1 MTENSTKI
9 TKKNQLSRRLIS
21 GVLFVLVAA
30 LLLSSLL
37 GYVVR
42 GMGSTQTILDTM
54 RTDAVLS
61 TATSGLIDSIAAS
74 RRLAYS
80 QELRKSKDFRKMGT
94 DAYIA
99 ACDQAEAEA
108 REEATAL
115 YSDTTGVDTAAL
127 EAAIPGIQGIQNRYN
142 AMKEAENQIYAALY
156 EEVTGSVGDWTDFLE
171 ANPGDDA
178 LWSALCAQ
186 AEALSSNEHL
196 RPGMLRLVKALTE
209 EEIAADHAQEV
220 QQLWASA
227 SGAVEDWTAYAE
239 ADDDALWDI
248 ILQAVPNLAEHER
261 AEDYKE
267 DLLACAKLAISGEA
281 AEAEAETEIAVAEA
295 VVDYSYIVYSDE
307 LQALE
312 NEVNSAFTSLWDVL
326 VAGIPTLDEL
336 KSKDAEALREK
347 LLAVITASEGNFA
360 QQYSKYASCG
370 ADKNL
375 TGLTRLK
382 MVAAA
387 DAENLLLLGIGML
400 LLTVLF
406 TFWKP
411 ITGKMGVSRS
421 IILLF
426 FICLMLAAQFYKI
439 NMSMLVGNIL
449 ERVSMYG
456 VLVLAMMPGIQCGIS
471 LNMGMTIGC
480 VSGLFAL
487 VTSLNYNI
495 TGWAGLIFSIVGGII
510 VAIPLG
516 WGYAILLN
524 RMKGSEM
531 TISTYVGYSFVSLM
545 CMVWMGIPYTNPRV
559 VNLLIG
565 RGLRVTHSLLGNYA
579 YILDELGSFTIWGIK
594 VPTGGIVFFLI
605 CCGLMWLFSRSKLGI
620 SMSAAGSNP
629 RFAEAS
635 GINVDHM
642 RILGT
647 VLSTVL
653 AAVGI
658 VVYSQ
663 AFGYAQLY
671 TAPRQLGFIAASAI
685 LIGGASVKKAKIS
698 HVIIGV
704 ILFEGVL
711 SMGQQVANEAVSGG
725 GLSEVMR
732 IMISNGIILYA
743 LTQSGGEQK

>member
-1 MTENSTKI
+1 MTQIKTPA
-9 TKKNQLSRRLIS
+9 TKKNLFRNAVS

-30 LLLSSLL
+30 LLVCSVL
-37 GYVVR
+37 GYIVR
-42 GMGSTQTILDTM
+42 GGAATQAVLDTM

-61 TATSGLIDSIAAS
+61 TATSGLVDSIAAAS
-74 RRLAYS
+74 RLAYS
-80 QELRKSKDFRKMGT
+80 QELRKSKAFRKMGT

-99 ACDQAEAEA
+99 ACDEAEEAARAEAML
-108 REEATAL
+108 L
-115 YSDTTGVDTAAL
+115 YSDTSGVDRAAL
-127 EAAIPGIQGIQNRYN
+127 DQAIPSVQAIQGAYN
-142 AMKEAENQIYAALY
+142 AMAEAEEAVYAELY
-156 EEVTGSVGDWTDFLE
+156 SEVTESVADWTEFTAE
-171 ANPGDDA
+171 YPEDDA
-178 LWSALCAQ
+178 LWSALCDR
-186 AEALSSNEHL
+186 AEGLADSAYL
-196 RPGMLRLVKALTE
+196 RPGMLRLVKDLTE
-209 EEIAADHAQEV
+209 AEVAADHAQ
-220 QQLWASA
+220 QLSQLWSSAAS
-227 SGAVEDWTAYAE
+227 AVEDWTAYAQAGDE
-239 ADDDALWDI
+239 ELWAVVVE
-248 ILQAVPNLAEHER
+248 AVPSLVENESAAGYQQELIALAKQS
-261 AEDYKE
+261 A
-267 DLLACAKLAISGEA
+267 AGEA
-281 AEAEAETEIAVAEA
+281 AAAGTEEPAAAEVTVN
-295 VVDYSYIVYSDE
+295 YSYITYSQE
-307 LQALE
+307 LSDLE
-312 NEVNSAFTSLWDVL
+312 EEVNQAFGSVWEVL
-326 VAGIPTLDEL
+326 SSGIPALADL
-336 KSKDAEALREK
+336 KDKDAETLRESI
-347 LLAVITASEGNFA
+347 LAVITASEGDFA
-360 QQYSKYASCG
+360 QQYTAYAACG
-370 ADKNL
+370 ADRAL
-375 TGLTRLK
+375 VGFTRVK
-382 MVAAA
+382 MVVAAN
-387 DAENLLLLGIGML
+387 AENLLLLGAAVL
-400 LLTVLF
+400 LAALLIS
-406 TFWKP
+406 FWKP
-411 ITGKMGVSRS
+411 ITGKMGVSRA

-439 NMSMLVGNIL
+439 NMSMLIGNIL

-495 TGWAGLIFSIVGGII
+495 TGWSGFVFSIVVGII
-510 VAIPLG
+510 IAIPLG
-516 WGYAILLN
+516 WGYALLLN

-545 CMVWMGIPYTNPRV
+545 CMVWMGIPYSNPQV

-579 YILDELGSFTIWGIK
+579 YILDELGSFKLWGIT
-594 VPTGGIVFFLI
+594 VPTGGILFFLV
-605 CCGLMWLFSRSKLGI
+605 CCLLMWLFSRSKLGI

>member
-1 MTENSTKI
+1 MTENRTELK
-9 TKKNQLSRRLIS
+9 KKNPLSRRLFT
-21 GVLFVLVAA
+21 GLLFVLVAA
-30 LLLSSLL
+30 LLVSSVL

-42 GMGSTQTILDTM
+42 GMESTQPILDAM

-61 TATSGLIDSIAAS
+61 TATNGLIDSIAAS

-99 ACDQAEAEA
+99 ACDQAEEEA
-108 REEATAL
+108 RVEATAL
-115 YSDTTGVDTAAL
+115 YSDTSGVDTVAL
-127 EAAIPGIQGIQNRYN
+127 DAAIPGIQKIQGRYN
-142 AMKEAENQIYAALY
+142 ELKEQENQAYAAIY
-156 EEVTGSVGDWTDFLE
+156 QAVVSSVGDWTDFLE
-171 ANPGDDA
+171 ANPEEDA
-178 LWSALCAQ
+178 QWSALCESVEELAQ
-186 AEALSSNEHL
+186 QEQL
-196 RPGMLRLVKALTE
+196 RSGLLKLVKAKAE
-209 EEIAADHAQEV
+209 EELAADHAQEV
-220 QQLWASA
+220 SQLWASA
-227 SGAVEDWTAYAE
+227 SGSVEDWTAYADASDE
-239 ADDDALWDI
+239 ALWEVI
-248 ILQAVPNLAEHER
+248 CQAVPSLTENEKA
-261 AEDYKE
+261 DSYKE
-267 DLLACAKLAISGEA
+267 ELLASAKLAISGEA
-281 AEAEAETEIAVAEA
+281 TVQEEEVLTTGDE
-295 VVDYSYIVYSDE
+295 VDYSFIVYSQE
-307 LQALE
+307 LQDLE
-312 NEVNSAFTSLWDVL
+312 KEVNSAFTSLWDVL
-326 VAGIPTLDEL
+326 VSGIGALGEL
-336 KSKDAEALREK
+336 KDKDAAALREQI
-347 LLAVITASEGNFA
+347 LSVITASEGDFA

-375 TGLTRLK
+375 TGLTRVK

-387 DAENLLLLGIGML
+387 NAENLLLLGVGML
-400 LLTVLF
+400 LMAVLF
-406 TFWKP
+406 AFWKP

-439 NMSMLVGNIL
+439 NMSMLIGNIL

-487 VTSLNYNI
+487 VTSLNFNI
-495 TGWAGLIFSIVGGII
+495 NGWAGLIFSIVVGII

-545 CMVWMGIPYTNPRV
+545 CMAWMGIPYTNPRV

-579 YILDELGSFTIWGIK
+579 YVLDELGSFTLWGVK

-605 CCGLMWLFSRSKLGI
+605 CCGLMWLFSRSRLGI

-635 GINVDHM
+635 GIDVDKM

>member
-1 MTENSTKI
+1 M
-9 TKKNQLSRRLIS
+9 
-21 GVLFVLVAA
+21 
-30 LLLSSLL
+30 
-37 GYVVR
+37 
-42 GMGSTQTILDTM
+42 
-54 RTDAVLS
+54 
-61 TATSGLIDSIAAS
+61 
-74 RRLAYS
+74 
-80 QELRKSKDFRKMGT
+80 
-94 DAYIA
+94 
-99 ACDQAEAEA
+99 
-108 REEATAL
+108 
-115 YSDTTGVDTAAL
+115 
-127 EAAIPGIQGIQNRYN
+127 
-142 AMKEAENQIYAALY
+142 
-156 EEVTGSVGDWTDFLE
+156 
-171 ANPGDDA
+171 
-178 LWSALCAQ
+178 
-186 AEALSSNEHL
+186 
-196 RPGMLRLVKALTE
+196 
-209 EEIAADHAQEV
+209 
-220 QQLWASA
+220 
-227 SGAVEDWTAYAE
+227 
-239 ADDDALWDI
+239 
-248 ILQAVPNLAEHER
+248 
-261 AEDYKE
+261 
-267 DLLACAKLAISGEA
+267 
-281 AEAEAETEIAVAEA
+281 
-295 VVDYSYIVYSDE
+295 DYSFIVYSDE

-312 NEVNSAFTSLWDVL
+312 DEVNNAFTSLWDVL

-336 KSKDAEALREK
+336 KSKDAEALREQ
-347 LLAVITASEGNFA
+347 LLAVITASEGDFA

-579 YILDELGSFTIWGIK
+579 YILDELGSFTIWGVK

>member
-1 MTENSTKI
+1 MTENTTKS
-9 TKKNQLSRRLIS
+9 TKKNRLSRKIFN
-21 GVLFVLVAA
+21 GALFVLVAA
-30 LLLSSLL
+30 LLIGSAA
-37 GYVVR
+37 GYGIR
-42 GMGSTQTILDTM
+42 GLGSTQAILDTM

-61 TATSGLIDSIAAS
+61 TATSGLIDSIAAAQ
-74 RRLAYS
+74 RLAYS

-94 DAYIA
+94 DAYIE
-99 ACDQAEAEA
+99 ACDKAEAEA
-108 REEATAL
+108 RAEATAL
-115 YSDTTGVDTAAL
+115 YSDTTGVDTAKL
-127 EAAIPGIQGIQNRYN
+127 DAAIPGIQGIQNRYHEL
-142 AMKEAENQIYAALY
+142 KEAENEVYAALY
-156 EEVTGSVGDWTDFLE
+156 TEVIDSVGDWTDFVD
-171 ANPGDDA
+171 ANPDDDA
-178 LWSALCAQ
+178 LWNALCSQ
-186 AEALSSNEHL
+186 AEALSASEHL
-196 RPGMLRLVKALTE
+196 RPGMLRLIKALTE
-209 EEIAADHAQEV
+209 AEIAADHAQEV
-220 QQLWASA
+220 AQLWASVN
-227 SGAVEDWTAYAE
+227 GAVEDWTVYAE
-239 ADDDALWDI
+239 ADDEALWDT
-248 ILQAVPNLAEHER
+248 ILQAVPSLAENEK
-261 AEDYKE
+261 ADDYKE
-267 DLLACAKLAISGEA
+267 DLLASAKLAISGEA
-281 AEAEAETEIAVAEA
+281 AAAEAETELAVAEA

-312 NEVNSAFTSLWDVL
+312 TEVNDAFTSLWDVL
-326 VAGIPTLDEL
+326 VSGIPALGEL
-336 KSKDAEALREK
+336 KDKDAAALRERI
-347 LLAVITASEGNFA
+347 LSVITASEGDFA

-382 MVAAA
+382 MVDAAN
-387 DAENLLLLGIGML
+387 AENLLLLGVAML
-400 LLTVLF
+400 LMAVLF
-406 TFWKP
+406 AFWKP
-411 ITGKMGVSRS
+411 ITGKMGVSRT

-426 FICLMLAAQFYKI
+426 FVCLMLAAQFYKI

-495 TGWAGLIFSIVGGII
+495 TGWAGLIFSIVVGII

-579 YILDELGSFTIWGIK
+579 YILDELGSFTIWGVK

-605 CCGLMWLFSRSKLGI
+605 CCVLMWLFSRSKLGI

>member
-1 MTENSTKI
+1 MTENNTKI
-9 TKKNQLSRRLIS
+9 AKKKGTSRRIAS
-21 GVLFVLVAA
+21 IVLFVAVAA
-30 LLLSSLL
+30 LLASSVF
-37 GYVVR
+37 GYAVR
-42 GMGSTQTILDTM
+42 GMASTQTILDTM

-61 TATSGLIDSIAAS
+61 TATSGLVDSIAAA

-99 ACDQAEAEA
+99 ACDQAEEEA
-108 REEATAL
+108 RVEATAL
-115 YSDTTGVDTAAL
+115 YSDTSGVDTAAL
-127 EAAIPGIQGIQNRYN
+127 EAAIPGIQGIQSQYN
-142 AMKEAENQIYAALY
+142 TMKAAENEVYAALY
-156 EEVTGSVGDWTDFLE
+156 TDVTESVGDWTEFRDS
-171 ANPGDDA
+171 NPDDDA

-186 AEALSSNEHL
+186 VEELSASAHL
-196 RPGMLRLVKALTE
+196 RPGMLRLVNAMAE
-209 EEIAADHAQEV
+209 AEIAADHAQEV
-220 QQLWASA
+220 SQLWASA
-227 SGAVEDWTAYAE
+227 SGAVEDWTVYAE
-239 ADDDALWDI
+239 ADEEALWAVI
-248 ILQAVPNLAEHER
+248 TEAVPSLAENEKT
-261 AEDYKE
+261 ADYKE
-267 DLLACAKLAISGEA
+267 ELIASAKLAVSGEA
-281 AEAEAETEIAVAEA
+281 SAEETQEVVTAATE
-295 VVDYSYIVYSDE
+295 VDYSYIVYSQE
-307 LQALE
+307 LQDLE
-312 NEVNSAFTSLWDVL
+312 TAVNDAFTSIWDVL
-326 VAGIPTLDEL
+326 VSGIPTLGEL
-336 KSKDAEALREK
+336 KDKDAAALREQI
-347 LLAVITASEGNFA
+347 LSVITASEGDFA
-360 QQYSKYASCG
+360 QQYTKYASCG
-370 ADKNL
+370 ADQKL
-375 TGLTRLK
+375 AGFTRVK
-382 MVAAA
+382 MVIASN
-387 DAENLLLLGIGML
+387 AENLLLLGVAML
-400 LLTVLF
+400 LMAALF

-426 FICLMLAAQFYKI
+426 FVCLMLAAQFYKI
-439 NMSMLVGNIL
+439 NMSMLIGNIL

-487 VTSLNYNI
+487 VTSLNFNI
-495 TGWAGLIFSIVGGII
+495 TGWAGLIFSIVVGII

-579 YILDELGSFTIWGIK
+579 YILDELGSFKLWGIT
-594 VPTGGIVFFLI
+594 VPTGGILFFLI

-620 SMSAAGSNP
+620 RMSAAGSNP

>member
-1 MTENSTKI
+1 MTENKPKI
-9 TKKNQLSRRLIS
+9 AKKSSASRRIASIL
-21 GVLFVLVAA
+21 LFVIVAA
-30 LLLSSLL
+30 LLASSVL
-37 GYVVR
+37 GYAVR
-42 GMGSTQTILDTM
+42 GMASTQTILDTM

-61 TATSGLIDSIAAS
+61 TATSGLVDSIAAA

-108 REEATAL
+108 RAEATAL
-115 YSDTTGVDTAAL
+115 YSDTSGVDTAAL
-127 EAAIPGIQGIQNRYN
+127 EAAIPGIQGIQSQYN
-142 AMKEAENQIYAALY
+142 TMKEAENEVYAALY
-156 EEVTGSVGDWTDFLE
+156 TEVTDSVGDWTEFRD
-171 ANPGDDA
+171 ANPDDDA
-178 LWSALCAQ
+178 MWSALCAQ
-186 AEALSSNEHL
+186 VEDLSGSAHL
-196 RPGMLRLVKALTE
+196 RPGMLRLVNAMAE
-209 EEIAADHAQEV
+209 AEIAADHAQEV
-220 QQLWASA
+220 SQLWASA
-227 SGAVEDWTAYAE
+227 NGAVEDWTAYAD
-239 ADDDALWDI
+239 ADDEALWAVI
-248 ILQAVPNLAEHER
+248 TEAVPSLAENEK
-261 AEDYKE
+261 AADYKQE
-267 DLLACAKLAISGEA
+267 LIASAKLAVSGEA
-281 AEAEAETEIAVAEA
+281 SSGETEETVAA
-295 VVDYSYIVYSDE
+295 DTQVDYSYIVYSEE

-312 NEVNSAFTSLWDVL
+312 TAVNDAFTSIWDVL
-326 VAGIPTLDEL
+326 VSGIPTLSEL
-336 KSKDAEALREK
+336 KDKDAAALREQI
-347 LLAVITASEGNFA
+347 LSVITASEGDFA
-360 QQYSKYASCG
+360 QQYTKYASCG
-370 ADKNL
+370 ADQKL
-375 TGLTRLK
+375 AGFTKVK
-382 MVAAA
+382 MVIASN
-387 DAENLLLLGIGML
+387 AENLLLLGVAML
-400 LLTVLF
+400 LMSVLF

-426 FICLMLAAQFYKI
+426 FVCLMLAAQFYKI
-439 NMSMLVGNIL
+439 NMSMLIGNIL

-495 TGWAGLIFSIVGGII
+495 TGWAGLIFSIVVGII

-516 WGYAILLN
+516 WGYALLLN

-565 RGLRVTHSLLGNYA
+565 RGLRVTHSLLGNFAYA
-579 YILDELGSFTIWGIK
+579 LDELGSFKLWGIT
-594 VPTGGIVFFLI
+594 VPTGGILFFLI

-620 SMSAAGSNP
+620 RMSAAGSNP

>member
-1 MTENSTKI
+1 MTE
-9 TKKNQLSRRLIS
+9 TKKKTGASRKIVS
-21 GVLFVLVAA
+21 IALFVLVAV
-30 LLLSSLL
+30 LLITSVL
-37 GYVVR
+37 GYLAR
-42 GMGSTQTILDTM
+42 GTASTQEALDAM

-61 TATSGLIDSIAAS
+61 TATSGLVDSIAAS

-80 QELRKSKDFRKMGT
+80 QELRKSKEFRKMGT

-108 REEATAL
+108 REKATAL
-115 YSDTTGVDTAAL
+115 YSDTTGVDTTAL
-127 EAAIPGIQGIQNRYN
+127 EAAIPGVQAIQGRYN
-142 AMKEAENQIYAALY
+142 ELKAAEEEAYAALY
-156 EEVTGSVGDWTDFLE
+156 TEVTSAVADWSDFVEENLD
-171 ANPGDDA
+171 DDA
-178 LWSALCAQ
+178 LWAALCGQVEALNQNQQLQHGMVKLAKAKAQ
-186 AEALSSNEHL
+186 A
-196 RPGMLRLVKALTE
+196 
-209 EEIAADHAQEV
+209 EIAADHAQEV
-220 QQLWASA
+220 AQLWSSA

-239 ADDDALWDI
+239 ADDETLWAVI
-248 ILQAVPNLAEHER
+248 TEAVPSLAENEK
-261 AEDYKE
+261 ADDYKQE
-267 DLLACAKLAISGEA
+267 LIAAARQAASGETVSLA
-281 AEAEAETEIAVAEA
+281 QTEEVAAETE
-295 VVDYSYIVYSDE
+295 VDYSFIVYSQE

-312 NEVNSAFTSLWDVL
+312 ENVNSAFTSMWEVL
-326 VAGIPTLDEL
+326 SSGIPALGEL
-336 KSKDAEALREK
+336 KEKDAQVLRQSI
-347 LLAVITASEGNFA
+347 LSVITASEGDFA
-360 QQYSKYASCG
+360 QQYTKYASCG

-375 TGLTRLK
+375 TGFTRVK
-382 MVAAA
+382 MMAAA
-387 DAENLLLLGIGML
+387 NAENLLLLGVGML
-400 LLTVLF
+400 LFAVLF
-406 TFWKP
+406 SFWKP

-439 NMSMLVGNIL
+439 NMSMLIGNIL

-495 TGWAGLIFSIVGGII
+495 TGWAGLIFSIVVGII

-516 WGYAILLN
+516 WGYALLLN

-545 CMVWMGIPYTNPRV
+545 CMVWMGIPYTNPKV

-579 YILDELGSFTIWGIK
+579 YILDELGSFSIFGVK

-605 CCGLMWLFSRSKLGI
+605 CCALMWLFSRSKLGI

>member
-1 MTENSTKI
+1 MTENKTISAKKTGASRKI
-9 TKKNQLSRRLIS
+9 VSA
-21 GVLFVLVAA
+21 VLFVLVAA
-30 LLLSSLL
+30 LLVSSGL
-37 GYVVR
+37 GYIVR
-42 GMGSTQTILDTM
+42 GMDGTQVILDTM

-61 TATSGLIDSIAAS
+61 TATSGLVDSIAAA

-80 QELRKSKDFRKMGT
+80 QELRKSKEFRKMGT
-94 DAYIA
+94 DAYIE
-99 ACDQAEAEA
+99 ACDKAEAEA
-108 REEATAL
+108 RDEATAL
-115 YSDTTGVDTAAL
+115 YSDTSGVDRAAL
-127 EAAIPGIQGIQNRYN
+127 EAAIPGIQGIQGRYN
-142 AMKEAENQIYAALY
+142 AMKEGENEAYAALY
-156 EEVTGSVGDWTDFLE
+156 TEVVDSIGDWTEFCD
-171 ANPGDDA
+171 ANADDDA

-186 AEALSSNEHL
+186 VETLSDSAQL
-196 RPGMLRLVKALTE
+196 RPGMIILVKAMAE
-209 EEIAADHAQEV
+209 KEIAADHAQ
-220 QQLWASA
+220 QAAQLWSSA

-239 ADDDALWDI
+239 AADEELWNL
-248 ILQAVPNLAEHER
+248 ILEAVPSLAENEN
-261 AEDYKE
+261 AADFKE
-267 DLLACAKLAISGEA
+267 ELLASAKLAASGEA
-281 AEAEAETEIAVAEA
+281 AAEAETETVAPQTQ
-295 VVDYSYIVYSDE
+295 VDYSYIVYSDQ

-312 NEVNSAFTSLWDVL
+312 KEVNGAFTSLWDVL
-326 VAGIPTLDEL
+326 ISGIPALSEL
-336 KSKDAEALREK
+336 KDKDAAALRERI
-347 LLAVITASEGNFA
+347 LDVITASEGDFA
-360 QQYSKYASCG
+360 QQYTKYASCG
-370 ADKNL
+370 ADKKL
-375 TGLTRLK
+375 TGFTKVK
-382 MVAAA
+382 MVVASN
-387 DAENLLLLGIGML
+387 AENLLLLGVAAL
-400 LLTVLF
+400 LMAALF
-406 TFWKP
+406 AFWKP
-411 ITGKMGVSRS
+411 ITGKMGISRS

-487 VTSLNYNI
+487 VTSLNFNI
-495 TGWAGLIFSIVGGII
+495 NGWAGLIFSIVVGII

-545 CMVWMGIPYTNPRV
+545 CMVWMGIPYHNPRV

-579 YILDELGSFTIWGIK
+579 YILDELGSFKIWGVT
-594 VPTGGIVFFLI
+594 VPTGGILFFLI

>member
-1 MTENSTKI
+1 MTENAMKKKTSASRKI
-9 TKKNQLSRRLIS
+9 VSI
-21 GVLFVLVAA
+21 VLFVLVAA
-30 LLLSSLL
+30 LLITSVL
-37 GYVVR
+37 GYLAR
-42 GMGSTQTILDTM
+42 GTDSTQAILDNM

-61 TATSGLIDSIAAS
+61 TATSGLVDSIAAS

-108 REEATAL
+108 REEARAL
-115 YSDTTGVDTAAL
+115 YSDTTGVDVAAL
-127 EAAIPGIQGIQNRYN
+127 EAAIPGIQSIQGRYN
-142 AMKEAENQIYAALY
+142 EMKAAEQEVYASLYTQVTSAVADWSDFVDANADDEALWAALCGQV
-156 EEVTGSVGDWTDFLE
+156 EEL
-171 ANPGDDA
+171 AQNQQLQPGMVKLA
-178 LWSALCAQ
+178 KAKAQ
-186 AEALSSNEHL
+186 A
-196 RPGMLRLVKALTE
+196 
-209 EEIAADHAQEV
+209 EIAADHAQEV
-220 QQLWASA
+220 AQLWSSA

-239 ADDDALWDI
+239 ADDEALWAVI
-248 ILQAVPNLAEHER
+248 IQAVPSLAENEK
-261 AEDYKE
+261 ADSYKE
-267 DLLACAKLAISGEA
+267 ELIASAKQAASGEEVA
-281 AEAEAETEIAVAEA
+281 QAQTEEVVAEAE
-295 VVDYSYIVYSDE
+295 VDYSFIVYSQE

-312 NEVNSAFTSLWDVL
+312 EEVNSAFTSVWDVL
-326 VAGIPTLDEL
+326 VSGIPALGEL
-336 KSKDAEALREK
+336 KEKDSDVLRQSI
-347 LLAVITASEGNFA
+347 LSVITAADGDFA
-360 QQYSKYASCG
+360 QQYTKYASCG

-375 TGLTRLK
+375 TGFTKVK
-382 MVAAA
+382 MLAASN
-387 DAENLLLLGIGML
+387 AENLLLLGVGML
-400 LLTVLF
+400 LFAGLF
-406 TFWKP
+406 AFWKP
-411 ITGKMGVSRS
+411 VTGKMGVSRS

-426 FICLMLAAQFYKI
+426 FVCLMLAAQFYKI
-439 NMSMLVGNIL
+439 NMSMLIGNIL

-495 TGWAGLIFSIVGGII
+495 TGWAGLIFSIVLGII

-579 YILDELGSFTIWGIK
+579 YILDELGSFTIFGVK

>member
-1 MTENSTKI
+1 MTE
-9 TKKNQLSRRLIS
+9 TKKKTGASRKIVS
-21 GVLFVLVAA
+21 IALFVLVAA
-30 LLLSSLL
+30 LLITSVL
-37 GYVVR
+37 GYLAR
-42 GMGSTQTILDTM
+42 GTASTQEALDAM

-61 TATSGLIDSIAAS
+61 TATSGLVDSIAAS

-80 QELRKSKDFRKMGT
+80 QELRKSKEFRKMGT

-108 REEATAL
+108 REKATAL

-127 EAAIPGIQGIQNRYN
+127 EAAIPGVQAIQGRYN
-142 AMKEAENQIYAALY
+142 ELKAAEEEAYAALY
-156 EEVTGSVGDWTDFLE
+156 TEVTSAVADWSDFVEENLD
-171 ANPGDDA
+171 DDA
-178 LWSALCAQ
+178 LWAALCGQVEALNQNQQLQHGMVKLAKAKAQ
-186 AEALSSNEHL
+186 A
-196 RPGMLRLVKALTE
+196 
-209 EEIAADHAQEV
+209 EIAADHAQEV
-220 QQLWASA
+220 AQLWSSA
-227 SGAVEDWTAYAE
+227 SGAVEDWTAYTE
-239 ADDDALWDI
+239 ADDETLWAVI
-248 ILQAVPNLAEHER
+248 TEAVPSLAENEK
-261 AEDYKE
+261 ADDYKQE
-267 DLLACAKLAISGEA
+267 LIAAARQAASGETVSLA
-281 AEAEAETEIAVAEA
+281 QTEEVAAETE
-295 VVDYSYIVYSDE
+295 VDYSFIVYSQE

-312 NEVNSAFTSLWDVL
+312 ENVNSAFTSMWEVL
-326 VAGIPTLDEL
+326 SSGIPALGEL
-336 KSKDAEALREK
+336 KEKDAQVLRQSI
-347 LLAVITASEGNFA
+347 LSVITASEGDFA
-360 QQYSKYASCG
+360 QQYTKYASCG

-375 TGLTRLK
+375 TGFTRVK
-382 MVAAA
+382 MMAAA
-387 DAENLLLLGIGML
+387 NAENLLLLGVGML
-400 LLTVLF
+400 LFAVLF
-406 TFWKP
+406 SFWKP

-439 NMSMLVGNIL
+439 NMSMLIGNIL

-495 TGWAGLIFSIVGGII
+495 TGWAGLIFSIVVGII

-516 WGYAILLN
+516 WGYALLLN

-545 CMVWMGIPYTNPRV
+545 CMVWMGIPYTNPKV

-579 YILDELGSFTIWGIK
+579 YILDELGSFSIFGVK

-605 CCGLMWLFSRSKLGI
+605 CCALMWLFSRSKLGI

>member
-1 MTENSTKI
+1 MTE
-9 TKKNQLSRRLIS
+9 TKKKTCASRKIVS
-21 GVLFVLVAA
+21 IALFVLVAA
-30 LLLSSLL
+30 LMITSVL
-37 GYVVR
+37 GYLAR
-42 GMGSTQTILDTM
+42 GAASTQEALDAM

-61 TATSGLIDSIAAS
+61 TATSGLVDSIAAA
-74 RRLAYS
+74 RRLEYNK
-80 QELRKSKDFRKMGT
+80 ELRKSKEFRKMGT
-94 DAYIA
+94 DAFQA
-99 ACDQAEAEA
+99 ACDKVEAEA

-127 EAAIPGIQGIQNRYN
+127 EAAIPGVQAIQGRYN
-142 AMKEAENQIYAALY
+142 ELKAAEEEAYAALY
-156 EEVTGSVGDWTDFLE
+156 TEVTSAVADWSDFVE
-171 ANPGDDA
+171 ENPDDDA
-178 LWSALCAQ
+178 LWAALCGQVEALNQNQQLQPGMVKLAKAKAQ
-186 AEALSSNEHL
+186 A
-196 RPGMLRLVKALTE
+196 
-209 EEIAADHAQEV
+209 EIAADHAQEAA
-220 QQLWASA
+220 QLWSSA

-239 ADDDALWDI
+239 ADDETLWAVI
-248 ILQAVPNLAEHER
+248 TEAVPSLAENEK
-261 AEDYKE
+261 ADDYKQE
-267 DLLACAKLAISGEA
+267 LIAAARQAASGETVSLA
-281 AEAEAETEIAVAEA
+281 QTEEITAETE
-295 VVDYSYIVYSDE
+295 VDYSFIVYSQE
-307 LQALE
+307 LQTLVE
-312 NEVNSAFTSLWDVL
+312 NVNSAFTSMWEVL
-326 VAGIPTLDEL
+326 SSGIPALGEL
-336 KSKDAEALREK
+336 KEKDAEVLRESI
-347 LLAVITASEGNFA
+347 LSVITASEGDFA
-360 QQYSKYASCG
+360 QQYTKYASCG

-375 TGLTRLK
+375 TGFTKVK
-382 MVAAA
+382 MMAAA
-387 DAENLLLLGIGML
+387 NAENLLLLGVGML
-400 LLTVLF
+400 LFAALF
-406 TFWKP
+406 SFWKP

-439 NMSMLVGNIL
+439 NMSMLIGNIL

-495 TGWAGLIFSIVGGII
+495 TGWAGLIFSIVVGII

-545 CMVWMGIPYTNPRV
+545 CMVWMGIPYTNPKV

-579 YILDELGSFTIWGIK
+579 YILDELGSFTIFGVK

>member
-9 TKKNQLSRRLIS
+9 TKKNQLSRRLLS

-42 GMGSTQTILDTM
+42 GMESTQTILDTM

-127 EAAIPGIQGIQNRYN
+127 EAAIPGIQGIQSRYN
-142 AMKEAENQIYAALY
+142 AMKEAENQAYAALY
-156 EEVTGSVGDWTDFLE
+156 EEVTGSVGDWTDFLD
-171 ANPGDDA
+171 ANPEDDA
-178 LWSALCAQ
+178 LWSALCENVEELARQ
-186 AEALSSNEHL
+186 EQL
-196 RPGMLRLVKALTE
+196 RSGMVKLVKAKAA
-209 EEIAADHAQEV
+209 EEIAADHAQQV
-220 QQLWASA
+220 SQLWTSA

-239 ADDDALWDI
+239 ADDETIWNV
-248 ILQAVPNLAEHER
+248 ILEAVPSLTENETAD
-261 AEDYKE
+261 DYKE
-267 DLLACAKLAISGEA
+267 ELLACAKLAISGEA
-281 AEAEAETEIAVAEA
+281 AAEAEAELTAVEEE
-295 VVDYSYIVYSDE
+295 VDYSFIVYSDE

-312 NEVNSAFTSLWDVL
+312 DEVNNAFTSLWDVL
-326 VAGIPTLDEL
+326 VAGIPALDEL
-336 KSKDAEALREK
+336 KSKDAEALREQ
-347 LLAVITASEGNFA
+347 LLAVITASEGDFA

-579 YILDELGSFTIWGIK
+579 YILDELGSFTIWGVK

>member
-1 MTENSTKI
+1 MTENNTKI
-9 TKKNQLSRRLIS
+9 AKKNGMSRRIIS
-21 GVLFVLVAA
+21 VVLFVIVAA
-30 LLLSSLL
+30 LLASSVM
-37 GYVVR
+37 GYAVR
-42 GMGSTQTILDTM
+42 GMASTQTILDTM

-61 TATSGLIDSIAAS
+61 TATSGLVDSIAAA

-115 YSDTTGVDTAAL
+115 YSDTSGVDTAAL
-127 EAAIPGIQGIQNRYN
+127 EAAIPGIQGIQSQYN
-142 AMKEAENQIYAALY
+142 TMKEVENETYAALF
-156 EEVTGSVGDWTDFLE
+156 EEVTASVGDWTDFRD
-171 ANPGDDA
+171 ANPDDDA
-178 LWSALCAQ
+178 MWSALCAQ
-186 AEALSSNEHL
+186 VEDLSERAHL
-196 RPGMLRLVKALTE
+196 RPGMLRLVNAMAE
-209 EEIAADHAQEV
+209 AEIAADHAQEV
-220 QQLWASA
+220 SQLWTSA

-239 ADDDALWDI
+239 ADDEALWAV
-248 ILQAVPNLAEHER
+248 ILEAVPSLAENEK
-261 AEDYKE
+261 AADYKE
-267 DLLACAKLAISGEA
+267 ELIASAKLAVSGEVQ
-281 AEAEAETEIAVAEA
+281 ETEEETVATQTE
-295 VVDYSYIVYSDE
+295 VDYSYIVYSDE

-312 NEVNSAFTSLWDVL
+312 EEVNSAFTSIWDVL
-326 VAGIPTLDEL
+326 VSGIPALSEL
-336 KSKDAEALREK
+336 KDKDAAALREQI
-347 LLAVITASEGNFA
+347 LSVITASEGDFA
-360 QQYSKYASCG
+360 QQYTKYASCG
-370 ADKNL
+370 ADKKL
-375 TGLTRLK
+375 AGFTKVK
-382 MVAAA
+382 MVTASN
-387 DAENLLLLGIGML
+387 AENLLLLGVAML
-400 LLTVLF
+400 LMAVLF
-406 TFWKP
+406 SFWKP

-426 FICLMLAAQFYKI
+426 FVCLMLAAQFYKI

-487 VTSLNYNI
+487 VTALNFNI
-495 TGWAGLIFSIVGGII
+495 NGWAGLIFSIVVGII

-565 RGLRVTHSLLGNYA
+565 RGLRVTHSLLGNFAYA
-579 YILDELGSFTIWGIK
+579 LDELGSFKIWGIT
-594 VPTGGIVFFLI
+594 VPTGGILFFLI

>member
-1 MTENSTKI
+1 MTE
-9 TKKNQLSRRLIS
+9 TKKKTGASRKIIN
-21 GVLFVLVAA
+21 VALFVLVAA
-30 LLLSSLL
+30 LLLGSLL
-37 GYVVR
+37 GYLAR
-42 GMGSTQTILDTM
+42 GTQATQAALDSM

-61 TATSGLIDSIAAS
+61 TATSGLVDSIAAS

-80 QELRKSKDFRKMGT
+80 QELRKSKEFRKMGT

-99 ACDQAEAEA
+99 ACDQAEAQA

-115 YSDTTGVDTAAL
+115 YSDTTGVDIAAL
-127 EAAIPGIQGIQNRYN
+127 EAAIPGIQAIQGRYN
-142 AMKEAENQIYAALY
+142 ELKAAEEEAYAQVYTEVISAVADWSDFVEENP
-156 EEVTGSVGDWTDFLE
+156 D
-171 ANPGDDA
+171 DDA
-178 LWSALCAQ
+178 LWAALCGLVEELSQNQQLQSGMVKLAKSKAQ
-186 AEALSSNEHL
+186 AEL
-196 RPGMLRLVKALTE
+196 
-209 EEIAADHAQEV
+209 AADHAQEAA
-220 QQLWASA
+220 QLWSGA

-239 ADDDALWDI
+239 AEDEALWEVI
-248 ILQAVPNLAEHER
+248 TQAVPGLAENEKADNYR
-261 AEDYKE
+261 QELIA
-267 DLLACAKLAISGEA
+267 AARQAASGETVSLA
-281 AEAEAETEIAVAEA
+281 QTQEVAAETE
-295 VVDYSYIVYSDE
+295 VDYSFIVYGQE
-307 LQALE
+307 LQELE
-312 NEVNSAFTSLWDVL
+312 ENVNSAFTSVWEVL
-326 VAGIPTLDEL
+326 CSGIPALGEL
-336 KSKDAEALREK
+336 KEKDADTLRQSI
-347 LLAVITASEGNFA
+347 LSVITASEGDFA

-375 TGLTRLK
+375 TGFTRVK
-382 MVAAA
+382 MMAAA
-387 DAENLLLLGIGML
+387 NAENLLLLGVGML
-400 LLTVLF
+400 LFAVLF
-406 TFWKP
+406 SFWRP

-439 NMSMLVGNIL
+439 NMSMLIGNIL

-495 TGWAGLIFSIVGGII
+495 TGWAGLIFSIVVGIL

-516 WGYAILLN
+516 WGYALLLN

-579 YILDELGSFTIWGIK
+579 YILDELASFTIFGIK

>member
-1 MTENSTKI
+1 MTENNTKI
-9 TKKNQLSRRLIS
+9 AKKKGTSRRIAS
-21 GVLFVLVAA
+21 IVLFAVVAA
-30 LLLSSLL
+30 LLGSSVF
-37 GYVVR
+37 GYAVR
-42 GMGSTQTILDTM
+42 GMDSTQTILDTM

-61 TATSGLIDSIAAS
+61 TATSGLVDSIAAA

-99 ACDQAEAEA
+99 ACDQAEEEA
-108 REEATAL
+108 RVEATAL
-115 YSDTTGVDTAAL
+115 YSDTSGVDTAAL
-127 EAAIPGIQGIQNRYN
+127 EAAIPGIQGIQSQYN
-142 AMKEAENQIYAALY
+142 TMKAAENEVYAALY
-156 EEVTGSVGDWTDFLE
+156 TEVTESVGDWTEFRD
-171 ANPGDDA
+171 ASPDDDA

-186 AEALSSNEHL
+186 VEELSGSEHL
-196 RPGMLRLVKALTE
+196 RPGMLRLVNAMAE
-209 EEIAADHAQEV
+209 AEIAADHAQEV
-220 QQLWASA
+220 SQLWASA
-227 SGAVEDWTAYAE
+227 SGAVEDWTVYAE
-239 ADDDALWDI
+239 ADDEVLWAVI
-248 ILQAVPNLAEHER
+248 TEAVPSLAENEK
-261 AEDYKE
+261 AADYKE
-267 DLLACAKLAISGEA
+267 ELIASAKLAVSGEA
-281 AEAEAETEIAVAEA
+281 SVEETQEVVTAAAE
-295 VVDYSYIVYSDE
+295 VDYSYIVYSQE
-307 LQALE
+307 LQDLE
-312 NEVNSAFTSLWDVL
+312 TGVNDAFTSIWDVL
-326 VAGIPTLDEL
+326 VSGIPTLGEL
-336 KSKDAEALREK
+336 KDKDAATLREQI
-347 LLAVITASEGNFA
+347 LSVITASEGDFA
-360 QQYSKYASCG
+360 QQYTKYASCG
-370 ADKNL
+370 ADQKL
-375 TGLTRLK
+375 AGFTRVK
-382 MVAAA
+382 MVIASN
-387 DAENLLLLGIGML
+387 AENLLLLGVAML
-400 LLTVLF
+400 LMAVLF

-426 FICLMLAAQFYKI
+426 FVCLMLAAQFYKI
-439 NMSMLVGNIL
+439 NMSMLIGNIL

-487 VTSLNYNI
+487 VTSLNFNI
-495 TGWAGLIFSIVGGII
+495 TGWAGLIFSIVVGII

-565 RGLRVTHSLLGNYA
+565 RGLRVTHSLLGNFA
-579 YILDELGSFTIWGIK
+579 YILDELGSFKLWGIT
-594 VPTGGIVFFLI
+594 VPTGGILFFLI

-620 SMSAAGSNP
+620 RMSAAGSNP

>member
-1 MTENSTKI
+1 MTENTPKI
-9 TKKNQLSRRLIS
+9 AKKNGTSRRIVSIL
-21 GVLFVLVAA
+21 LFIAVAA
-30 LLLSSLL
+30 LLISSVL
-37 GYVVR
+37 GYAVR
-42 GMGSTQTILDTM
+42 GMASTQTILDTM

-61 TATSGLIDSIAAS
+61 TATSGLVDSIAAA

-94 DAYIA
+94 DAYIE
-99 ACDQAEAEA
+99 ACNKAEEEA
-108 REEATAL
+108 RAEATAL
-115 YSDTTGVDTAAL
+115 YSDTTGVDTVAL
-127 EAAIPGIQGIQNRYN
+127 EAAIPGIQGIQTQYN
-142 AMKEAENQIYAALY
+142 AMKEAENEVYAALY
-156 EEVTGSVGDWTDFLE
+156 AAVVESVADWTDFQE
-171 ANPGDDA
+171 ANPDEDA
-178 LWSALCAQ
+178 IWSALCTNVK
-186 AEALSSNEHL
+186 ALSDNAHL
-196 RPGMLRLVKALTE
+196 RPGMIKLVSAMAE
-209 EEIAADHAQEV
+209 AEAAADHAQEV
-220 QQLWASA
+220 SQLWSSA
-227 SGAVEDWTAYAE
+227 YTAVEDWTVYAE
-239 ADDDALWDI
+239 ADDETLWAVI
-248 ILQAVPNLAEHER
+248 TEAVPSLAENEQAAGYR
-261 AEDYKE
+261 EELIAS
-267 DLLACAKLAISGEA
+267 AKLAVSGEA
-281 AEAEAETEIAVAEA
+281 TVEETEEAVAAETEVN
-295 VVDYSYIVYSDE
+295 YSYIVYSED

-312 NEVNSAFTSLWDVL
+312 TQVNDAFTSIWDVL
-326 VAGIPTLDEL
+326 VSGIPALGEL
-336 KSKDAEALREK
+336 KDKDAAGLREQI
-347 LLAVITASEGNFA
+347 LSVINASEGDFA
-360 QQYSKYASCG
+360 QQYTKYASCG

-375 TGLTRLK
+375 AGFTRVK
-382 MVAAA
+382 MVVASN
-387 DAENLLLLGIGML
+387 AENLLLLGVAML
-400 LLTVLF
+400 LMAVLF
-406 TFWKP
+406 AFWKP

-426 FICLMLAAQFYKI
+426 FVCLMLAAQFYKI

-487 VTSLNYNI
+487 VTALNFNI
-495 TGWAGLIFSIVGGII
+495 NGWAGLIFSIVVGII

-545 CMVWMGIPYTNPRV
+545 CMVWMGIPYHNPRV

-565 RGLRVTHSLLGNYA
+565 RGLRVTHSLLGNFAYA
-579 YILDELGSFTIWGIK
+579 LDEFGSFKIWGIT
-594 VPTGGIVFFLI
+594 VPTGGILFFLA

-620 SMSAAGSNP
+620 RMSAAGSNP